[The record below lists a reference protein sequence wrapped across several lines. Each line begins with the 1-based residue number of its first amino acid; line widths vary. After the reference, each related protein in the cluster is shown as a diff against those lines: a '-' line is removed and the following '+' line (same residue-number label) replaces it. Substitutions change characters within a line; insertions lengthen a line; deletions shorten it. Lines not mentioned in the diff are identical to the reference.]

1 MIMPL
6 EQLLPTLRARW
17 LTVML
22 TWLGIVAAV
31 LAVTLALP
39 PRYEATATMAVEM
52 AGADPIGGKAVF
64 KPAGAVSTHVATQ
77 IDIIRSEEVAL
88 GALRSLGLHQQQEWR
103 DKWQQSTGGQGNFES
118 WLAGQLL
125 RKLDV
130 WPSRDSNVLTLAYS
144 SPDPEFSAAVANA
157 FVRSFIDT
165 TLQMQVGPAR
175 QFNSFFAERAKPL
188 REALEQ
194 ARIRLTAYEKE
205 HGVVVGQQEP
215 DVESARLAELTS
227 QLVTLQDAA
236 AEATKRHTQA
246 RSAPGEMREVRNDP
260 EVAVLTGELA
270 RQEGQLADLKSEFGE
285 RHHAVIQARQSLA
298 DVRRRLD
305 AAMRRAADGFGAP
318 LKVVEARLAEV
329 RTAIDRQRALV
340 LQRKSQRDAA
350 AALLRDVENAEK
362 AYGAVLTRASETAL
376 ESANTTQT
384 TISVLK
390 SATPPI
396 WSPQALIRN
405 TLVAVLLGLLLGI
418 ARAVFAESRDRRLR
432 TVADVTRRLQQP
444 LLLSLPDGEARRRRA
459 ARVEQTRQRLV
470 TAQRRLAAPRMRP
483 QS

>member
-6 EQLLPTLRARW
+6 EQLIPTLRARW
-17 LTVML
+17 LMVIL
-22 TWLGIVAAV
+22 TWVGIVAAV
-31 LAVTLALP
+31 LAVSLALP
-39 PRYEATATMAVEM
+39 PRYEATATVAVEM
-52 AGADPIGGKAVF
+52 GGPDPIGGQAVF
-64 KPAGAVSTHVATQ
+64 KPAGSVSTHVATQ

-88 GALRSLGLHQQQEWR
+88 GALRSLGLHQGQEWR
-103 DKWQQSTGGQGNFES
+103 DKWQQSTEGRGDFES

-125 RKLDV
+125 RELDV
-130 WPSRDSNVLTLAYS
+130 WPSRDSNVLTVGFS

-194 ARIRLTAYEKE
+194 ARTRLSAYEKE
-205 HGVVVGQQEP
+205 HGMVVGQEP
-215 DVESARLAELTS
+215 DVESTRLAELTS

-236 AEATKRHTQA
+236 AEASKRHNQA

-260 EVAVLTGELA
+260 EVAVLTGELV
-270 RQEGQLADLKSEFGE
+270 RQEGQLADLKSEFGD
-285 RHHAVIQARQSLA
+285 RHHSVIQARQSIA

-305 AAMRRAADGFGAP
+305 AAMRRTAETFGAP

-329 RTAIDRQRALV
+329 RTAIDQQRALV
-340 LQRKSQRDAA
+340 LQRKSRRDAA

-390 SATPPI
+390 SATPPL
-396 WSPQALIRN
+396 WSPEVLMRN
-405 TLVAVLLGLLLGI
+405 TIVAVLLGLLLGI
-418 ARAVFAESRDRRLR
+418 ARALIAESRDRRLR
-432 TVADVTRRLQQP
+432 TVEDVTRRLQQP
-444 LLLSLPDGEARRRRA
+444 LLLALPNGQARRRRA
-459 ARVEQTRQRLV
+459 ARLEQTQQRLV
-470 TAQRRLAAPRMRP
+470 SGQRRLAAPRTRP